1 MPDRERLWI
10 PRQAAQR
17 SPARLDPAVV
27 DPRGPVF
34 ISYRQ
39 SDGLGLARDVAWAMR
54 AVGVPVWHDQSDLLP
69 GDTDRRLEQ
78 ALNSGLSG
86 AALLVTAE
94 IESSHAVRAI
104 ELPLLLE
111 LERDPAF
118 TFSLLS
124 ALEREPGKLDYNAP
138 DRLLGQPAGTLKRLK
153 QQSVRT
159 AQDRAAAAR
168 EQCERRIRAI
178 SGDIRA
184 AGGIITIDVQTR
196 FAPASAPIDA
206 DLILRLRPPLA
217 NERRPNRLALED
229 LALSLDA
236 LPNLVALSGARSARF
251 LGGAHLSVA
260 YALGAA
266 LPTTAIGAVDVFD
279 TAGQSWTLSGNA
291 PVPEAPPRL
300 LDVDSISSTTA
311 GTGPVLVYLDI
322 LPAPSNSAVQAFV
335 SRNGNS
341 FAAAYQIRP
350 SRQGTLDPGEA
361 AALTGEASQIIRALA
376 ETHRTREVHLLLRC
390 PWAVALLVGRT
401 LNTLRVQLYEWE
413 DGPDDEGNAAEP
425 RYLPS
430 LAVRSGAGGSAIEQ
444 VLLPARPTK

>member
-1 MPDRERLWI
+1 MASSGRPLIHQSAGQHRRAD
-10 PRQAAQR
+10 PRAAG
-17 SPARLDPAVV
+17 V

-39 SDGLGLARDVAWAMR
+39 SDGTRLANEIAWSLR
-54 AVGVPVWHDQSDLLP
+54 AVGVPVWHDKSDLLP
-69 GDTDRRLEQ
+69 GDTEHRLEQ
-78 ALNSGLSG
+78 ALHSGLSG
-86 AALLVTAE
+86 AALLVTPE
-94 IESSHAVRAI
+94 IESSHAVQAV

-111 LERDPAF
+111 LERNPAF

-124 ALEREPGKLDYNAP
+124 ALEREPGKLDYDAP
-138 DRLLGQPAGTLKRLK
+138 DRLLAQPEGTLKRLK

-168 EQCERRIRAI
+168 EQCERRTRAI

-206 DLILRLRPPLA
+206 DLVLRLRPPLA

-229 LALSLDA
+229 LALSLEA
-236 LPNLVALSGARSARF
+236 LPNLLALSGARSARF

-260 YALGAA
+260 YALGAS
-266 LPTTAIGAVDVFD
+266 LPTTAIGAVDVID

-300 LDVDSISSTTA
+300 LGVDSISSATA
-311 GTGPVLVYLDI
+311 GTGPVLVYLDL
-322 LPAPSNSAVQAFV
+322 LPAPSSSAAQALL

-350 SRQGTLDPGEA
+350 SRQGNLNPGEA
-361 AALTGEASQIIRALA
+361 GTLAGEVSQIIRTLA
-376 ETHRTREVHLLLRC
+376 ATHRTREVHLLLRC
-390 PWAVALLVGRT
+390 PWAIALLVGRT
-401 LNTLRVQLYEWE
+401 LNTLRIQLYEWE
-413 DGPDDEGNAAEP
+413 DGPDDEGNATEP

-430 LAVRSGAGGSAIEQ
+430 LAVRSGTGGSAIEQ
-444 VLLPARPTK
+444 VLLPAHPTK